1 MTTHRDDEDNASGAI
16 PFAPTARQ
24 WVHRLRPADSAP
36 PPATT
41 VATVADAVDRLGALP
56 VEWAYEVGYTM
67 AARVVEEIPEL
78 GGGSEPFDTV
88 RMGTESSVIR
98 AMLWLSGLAAG
109 APAITEEALAGVPDF
124 VHRGITLDRL
134 LRGIR
139 LGHAEMSKAFMT
151 ACSQLVPAEQRPE
164 QMQRIS
170 DVLFDYIDEFSGP
183 MVTHY
188 INERDRWMASAA
200 AARDEAVRRVL
211 AGELTDPTHAQ
222 HSLGYD
228 LSRQHVAATLWFEP
242 ARSRAKNADLQTV
255 AHDTLTRLG
264 ATKLLIMP
272 IGAGRLWA
280 WGSRGTF
287 TPFPSVDD
295 LPPTHPDVR
304 IALGT
309 PAPGLE
315 GFRRSHEE
323 ASTAERA
330 ARVSSA
336 PGRWATFYADVA
348 IPALLTTDMSAA
360 RHLVQRELGP
370 LAANTA
376 HASDLRS
383 TLLIYFE
390 EESSPF
396 AAARRLHVSRNT
408 VAYRVKRASELLG
421 YDIATRRYE
430 LHTALRLIARF
441 GPQHLLTRTDQ
452 PPGDR

>member
-1 MTTHRDDEDNASGAI
+1 
-16 PFAPTARQ
+16 
-24 WVHRLRPADSAP
+24 
-36 PPATT
+36 
-41 VATVADAVDRLGALP
+41 
-56 VEWAYEVGYTM
+56 
-67 AARVVEEIPEL
+67 
-78 GGGSEPFDTV
+78 
-88 RMGTESSVIR
+88 MGTESSVIR
-98 AMLWLSGLAAG
+98 AMLRLSELAPD
-109 APAITEEALAGVPDF
+109 APAITGEALAGVPDF
-124 VHRGITLDRL
+124 VRRGITLDRL

-151 ACSQLVPAEQRPE
+151 ACSQLVAADERPE

-170 DVLFDYIDEFSGP
+170 DVLFDYIDEFSGS

-188 INERDRWMASAA
+188 ISERDRWMASAA
-200 AARDEAVRRVL
+200 AARDEAVRRIL
-211 AGELTDPTHAQ
+211 AGESTDATQAQ
-222 HSLGYD
+222 HALGYD
-228 LSRQHVAATLWFEP
+228 LSRQHLAATLWFEP
-242 ARSRAKNADLQTV
+242 ARSRANNADLQTV
-255 AHDTLTRLG
+255 AHDTLSRLG

-287 TPFPSVDD
+287 TPSLSVDD

-323 ASTAERA
+323 AATAERA
-330 ARVSSA
+330 ARLSPA
-336 PGRWATFYADVA
+336 PGRWATLYADVA

-376 HASDLRS
+376 HAGDLRS
-383 TLLIYFE
+383 TLLVFFE

-430 LHTALRLIARF
+430 LHTALRLIATF
-441 GPQHLLTRTDQ
+441 GPERLLTRTDQ
-452 PPGDR
+452 SPGDR